1 MKPQPIPIE
10 IERDSEIHKFDSI
23 SEGARFLGCQPGQLI
38 QKYIKS
44 YKGWKITILGERQ
57 KISQLKVPVYLFSES
72 EMFVEKFESVHQC
85 SRNILVPPRKVSEL
99 AKKEGKIPFGKY
111 MNFTLKYQP

>member
-10 IERDSEIHKFDSI
+10 IEKDSEIHKFDSI

-38 QKYIKS
+38 QTWKGT
-44 YKGWKITILGERQ
+44 YKGWKITFLKDRGN
-57 KISQLKVPVYLFSES
+57 ISKLKVPVYLFSES